1 MTIPIRLQRI
11 FRDWLPTVLLLVLL
25 LAARSTLA
33 DHYHVPTGSMEHT
46 LRPGDHVLVNKAAYG
61 WRIPFTGRV
70 VAGAELPERGEV
82 VVFDSPENGKRLI
95 KRVVAVA
102 GDTVAVKAGLVY
114 INGHKLLA
122 GQASLAEH
130 YGDREALIN
139 LSRGGGPDLA
149 PTRVPHGM
157 VLVLGDFRGNSHD
170 GRYFGL
176 VEAEALYGRAS
187 KIFFRRDN
195 GFSWVNL

>member
-1 MTIPIRLQRI
+1 MTMTIPIRLQRI
-11 FRDWLPTVLLLVLL
+11 FRDWFPTVLLLVLL

-61 WRIPFTGRV
+61 WRIPFTGKV

-114 INGHKLLA
+114 INGHKLLT
-122 GQASLAEH
+122 GHASLAEH
-130 YGDREALIN
+130 YGAVARTWHRRTFHTEWFWFWAIFVVTATTAAISAWWRLRIFT
-139 LSRGGGPDLA
+139 GGLQKYFSDG
-149 PTRVPHGM
+149 TM
-157 VLVLGDFRGNSHD
+157 VSAG
-170 GRYFGL
+170 
-176 VEAEALYGRAS
+176 
-187 KIFFRRDN
+187 
-195 GFSWVNL
+195 